1 MKFPAGTDGGTI
13 SNPQDEGFIR
23 ELMSFVGAIE
33 IDTGSGHG
41 FILTDRGKLI
51 SAYFHSEQ
59 GVFKGKEA
67 LSHMT
72 LDSDGTEEQ
81 TFSLRKYDPSEFSLA
96 VRISQE
102 EKLLLAAGEPVPQK
116 ETLMVPPSPPPP
128 AAVKTD
134 MAPSAPASSSPPA
147 AVKTGT
153 VQSVPPELLDET
165 RLRKIISQPGVLAVS
180 AFFEGFPV
188 QSLGEEDFEH
198 VAASAE
204 DFMRAGTK
212 IAQEMKIGN
221 LDQLIL
227 ETAQNK
233 FIIAPCGDLYLCIFT
248 TAEAQLGLI
257 RVVLKS
263 IQKEI
268 TG

>member
-33 IDTGSGHG
+33 IETGSGHG
-41 FILTDRGKLI
+41 FILTEKGKLI
-51 SAYFHSEQ
+51 SAYFRSDQ
-59 GVFKGKEA
+59 GEFRGKEA

-72 LDSDGTEEQ
+72 MDSDGTEEQ
-81 TFSLRKYDPSEFSLA
+81 TFSLRKYDPPEFSHA
-96 VRISQE
+96 IRISRE
-102 EKLLLAAGEPVPQK
+102 EKLLLAEEPAPAK
-116 ETLMVPPSPPPP
+116 EALPVTPPP
-128 AAVKTD
+128 AA
-134 MAPSAPASSSPPA
+134 PA
-147 AVKTGT
+147 AAKPA
-153 VQSVPPELLDET
+153 VPPELLDET
-165 RLRKIISQPGVLAVS
+165 RLRKIISQPGVIAVS

-188 QSLGEEDFEH
+188 QSIGDADFEH

-204 DFMRAGTK
+204 DFWRAGMK
-212 IAQEMKIGN
+212 IAQEMRIGN

>member
-1 MKFPAGTDGGTI
+1 MKFPAGTDGGII

-23 ELMSFVGAIE
+23 DLMAFVGAIE
-33 IDTGSGHG
+33 IETVSGHG
-41 FILTDRGKLI
+41 FILTDNGKLI
-51 SAYFHSEQ
+51 SAYFRNDE
-59 GVFKGKEA
+59 GIFRGREA

-72 LDSDGTEEQ
+72 LESDGNQDQ
-81 TFSLRKYDPSEFSLA
+81 TFSLRRYDDGEFSLA
-96 VRISQE
+96 VRISRDE
-102 EKLLLAAGEPVPQK
+102 HLLLSEAEPVPPAG
-116 ETLMVPPSPPPP
+116 TLPVSESVRPVQSPAPTSPVPP
-128 AAVKTD
+128 KF
-134 MAPSAPASSSPPA
+134 
-147 AVKTGT
+147 
-153 VQSVPPELLDET
+153 LDET
-165 RLRKIISQPGVLAVS
+165 RLRKILSQPGVIAVS

-188 QSLGEEDFEH
+188 QSIGDADFEH

-204 DFMRAGTK
+204 DFMRAGMK
-212 IAQEMKIGN
+212 IAQEMKAGQ

-227 ETAQNK
+227 ETANNK

>member
-1 MKFPAGTDGGTI
+1 MKFPAGTDGGTV

-33 IDTGSGHG
+33 IETGSGHG
-41 FILTDRGKLI
+41 FILTEKGTLI
-51 SAYFHSEQ
+51 AAYFSSDQ
-59 GVFKGKEA
+59 GTFKGKQA
-67 LSHMT
+67 LNHMT

-81 TFSLRKYDPSEFSLA
+81 TFSLRRYNPSEFSLA
-96 VRISQE
+96 VRISGE
-102 EKLLLAAGEPVPQK
+102 EKLLLTDV
-116 ETLMVPPSPPPP
+116 P
-128 AAVKTD
+128 AAAHQE
-134 MAPSAPASSSPPA
+134 APEEPAAPAKTTSSP
-147 AVKTGT
+147 V
-153 VQSVPPELLDET
+153 VPSDLLDET
-165 RLRKIISQPGVLAVS
+165 RLRKIISQPGVIAVS

-188 QSLGEEDFEH
+188 LSIGDEDFEH

-204 DFMRAGTK
+204 DFWRAGMK
-212 IAQEMKIGN
+212 IAQEMKIGSP
-221 LDQLIL
+221 DQLIL

-233 FIIAPCGDLYLCIFT
+233 FIIAPCGDLHLCIFT

>member
-1 MKFPAGTDGGTI
+1 MKFPAGTDGGII

-23 ELMSFVGAIE
+23 DLMAFVGAIE
-33 IDTGSGHG
+33 IETGSGHG
-41 FILTDRGKLI
+41 FILTENGKLI
-51 SAYFHSEQ
+51 SAYFRSDD
-59 GVFKGKEA
+59 GVFRGKDA

-72 LDSDGTEEQ
+72 LDSGGNDDQ
-81 TFSLRKYDPSEFSLA
+81 SFSLRRYNAADFSLA
-96 VRISQE
+96 VRISGE
-102 EKLLLAAGEPVPQK
+102 EHLLLAGPGPVPPAEAPPSPGPGQP
-116 ETLMVPPSPPPP
+116 VPGTVAPQSPPPP
-128 AAVKTD
+128 PVAAVAGKT
-134 MAPSAPASSSPPA
+134 APASP
-147 AVKTGT
+147 
-153 VQSVPPELLDET
+153 VPPEYLDEA
-165 RLRKIISQPGVLAVS
+165 RLRKIISQPGVIAVS

-188 QSLGEEDFEH
+188 QSIGDADFEH

-204 DFMRAGTK
+204 DFMRAGMK
-212 IAQEMKIGN
+212 IAQEMKTGD

-227 ETAQNK
+227 ETANNK

>member
-23 ELMSFVGAIE
+23 ELLSFVGAIE
-33 IDTGSGHG
+33 IETGSGHG
-41 FILTDRGKLI
+41 FILTDSGKLI
-51 SAYFHSEQ
+51 SAYFRSDD
-59 GVFKGKEA
+59 GIFKGKEA

-72 LDSDGTEEQ
+72 MDSDGSEEQ
-81 TFSLRKYDPSEFSLA
+81 TFSLRRYNPSEFSLA
-96 VRISQE
+96 VRISGE
-102 EKLLLAAGEPVPQK
+102 EKLLLADTLPESPQ
-116 ETLMVPPSPPPP
+116 E
-128 AAVKTD
+128 
-134 MAPSAPASSSPPA
+134 APASSEKPAHPHLSP
-147 AVKTGT
+147 
-153 VQSVPPELLDET
+153 SDLLDET
-165 RLRKIISQPGVLAVS
+165 RLRKIISQPGVIAVS

-188 QSLGEEDFEH
+188 QSIGDEDFEH

-204 DFMRAGTK
+204 DFWRAGMK

-233 FIIAPCGDLYLCIFT
+233 FIIAPCGDLHICIFT

>member
-1 MKFPAGTDGGTI
+1 MNFPAGTDGGTI

-23 ELMSFVGAIE
+23 QLMSFVGAIE
-33 IDTGSGHG
+33 IETGSGHG
-41 FILTDRGKLI
+41 FILAEKGKLI

-59 GVFKGKEA
+59 GEFKGKEA

-72 LDSDGTEEQ
+72 MDSDGTEEQ
-81 TFSLRKYDPSEFSLA
+81 IFSLRIYNPLELSRA
-96 VRISQE
+96 VRISGE
-102 EKLLLAAGEPVPQK
+102 EKLLLSDEEPVPPQ
-116 ETLMVPPSPPPP
+116 EVPPVSPAP
-128 AAVKTD
+128 AI
-134 MAPSAPASSSPPA
+134 PSAAKSGAVPGAPP
-147 AVKTGT
+147 K
-153 VQSVPPELLDET
+153 LLDET
-165 RLRKIISQPGVLAVS
+165 RLRKIMSQPGVIAVS

-188 QSLGEEDFEH
+188 QSMGDADFEH

-204 DFMRAGTK
+204 DFWRAGIK

-233 FIIAPCGDLYLCIFT
+233 FIIAPCGDLHLCIFT

>member
-23 ELMSFVGAIE
+23 ELLSFVGAIE
-33 IDTGSGHG
+33 IEAGSGHG
-41 FILTDRGKLI
+41 FILTENGKLI
-51 SAYFHSEQ
+51 SAYFRSDM
-59 GVFKGKEA
+59 GTFKGKDA

-72 LDSDGTEEQ
+72 LDSEGMGEQ
-81 TFSLRKYDPSEFSLA
+81 TFSLRRYNPSEFSLA
-96 VRISQE
+96 VRISGE
-102 EKLLLAAGEPVPQK
+102 EKLLLADVP
-116 ETLMVPPSPPPP
+116 MASPQ
-128 AAVKTD
+128 D
-134 MAPSAPASSSPPA
+134 APSAPEKTAPPA
-147 AVKTGT
+147 G
-153 VQSVPPELLDET
+153 VPSDLLDET

-188 QSLGEEDFEH
+188 QSIGDEDFEH

-204 DFMRAGTK
+204 DFWRAGLK

-233 FIIAPCGDLYLCIFT
+233 FIIAPCGDLYLCILT

>member
-33 IDTGSGHG
+33 IEAGSGHG
-41 FILTDRGKLI
+41 FILTDNGKLI
-51 SAYFHSEQ
+51 AAYFRSDQ
-59 GVFKGKEA
+59 GIFRGKDA

-72 LDSDGTEEQ
+72 LDSEGAEEQ
-81 TFSLRKYDPSEFSLA
+81 TFSLRKYNPSEFTLA
-96 VRISQE
+96 VRISGE
-102 EKLLLAAGEPVPQK
+102 EKLLLSDVPTASPQDAPLKNTAPVD
-116 ETLMVPPSPPPP
+116 PS
-128 AAVKTD
+128 D
-134 MAPSAPASSSPPA
+134 
-147 AVKTGT
+147 
-153 VQSVPPELLDET
+153 LLDET
-165 RLRKIISQPGVLAVS
+165 RLRKIISQPGVIAVS

-188 QSLGEEDFEH
+188 QSIGDEDFEH

-204 DFMRAGTK
+204 DFWRAGLK
-212 IAQEMKIGN
+212 IAEEMKIGN

-233 FIIAPCGDLYLCIFT
+233 FIIAPCGDLYLCILT

>member
-1 MKFPAGTDGGTI
+1 MKFPAGTDGGII

-23 ELMSFVGAIE
+23 DLMAFVGAIE
-33 IDTGSGHG
+33 IETGAGHG
-41 FILTDRGKLI
+41 FILTENGKLV
-51 SAYFHSEQ
+51 SAYFRSDE
-59 GVFKGKEA
+59 GVFRGKEA

-72 LDSDGTEEQ
+72 LDSGGNDDQ
-81 TFSLRKYDPSEFSLA
+81 TFSLRRYDPREFAQA
-96 VRISQE
+96 VSISRDE
-102 EKLLLAAGEPVPQK
+102 HLLLSGAAPAAPAE
-116 ETLMVPPSPPPP
+116 PP
-128 AAVKTD
+128 AA
-134 MAPSAPASSSPPA
+134 PHPAQQPPA
-147 AVKTGT
+147 GPGT
-153 VQSVPPELLDET
+153 PAAAPGSPVPPQYLDET
-165 RLRKIISQPGVLAVS
+165 KLRKILSQPGVIAVS

-188 QSLGEEDFEH
+188 QSMGDADFEH

-204 DFMRAGTK
+204 DFMRAGMK
-212 IAQEMKIGN
+212 IAQEMKTGN

-227 ETAQNK
+227 ETASNK

-248 TAEAQLGLI
+248 TAESQLGLI

>member
-1 MKFPAGTDGGTI
+1 MKFPAGTDGGII

-23 ELMSFVGAIE
+23 DLMAFVGAIE
-33 IDTGSGHG
+33 IETGSGHG
-41 FILTDRGKLI
+41 FILTENGKLI
-51 SAYFHSEQ
+51 SAYFRSDE
-59 GVFKGKEA
+59 GVFRGKEA

-72 LDSDGTEEQ
+72 LDSGGNDDQ
-81 TFSLRKYDPSEFSLA
+81 TFSLRRYDTGEFAKA
-96 VRISQE
+96 VTISRDE
-102 EKLLLAAGEPVPQK
+102 HLLLAG
-116 ETLMVPPSPPPP
+116 PSPVKPAGTSPAPQTPQPPP
-128 AAVKTD
+128 VQAGMPVTATG
-134 MAPSAPASSSPPA
+134 SP
-147 AVKTGT
+147 
-153 VQSVPPELLDET
+153 VPPEYLDET
-165 RLRKIISQPGVLAVS
+165 KLRKILSQPGVIAVS

-188 QSLGEEDFEH
+188 QSMGEADFEH

-204 DFMRAGTK
+204 DFMRAGLK
-212 IAQEMKIGN
+212 ISQEMKTGN

-227 ETAQNK
+227 ETANNK

-268 TG
+268 NG

>member
-1 MKFPAGTDGGTI
+1 MKFPAGTDGGII

-23 ELMSFVGAIE
+23 DLMAFVGAIE
-33 IDTGSGHG
+33 IETGAGHG
-41 FILTDRGKLI
+41 FILTENGKLI
-51 SAYFHSEQ
+51 SAYFRSDD

-72 LDSDGTEEQ
+72 LDSGGNDDQ
-81 TFSLRKYDPSEFSLA
+81 TFSLRRYDPGEFAQA
-96 VRISQE
+96 VRISRE
-102 EKLLLAAGEPVPQK
+102 EHLLLSGAVPATPEPQAPLQ
-116 ETLMVPPSPPPP
+116 PAQQPP
-128 AAVKTD
+128 A
-134 MAPSAPASSSPPA
+134 
-147 AVKTGT
+147 GT
-153 VQSVPPELLDET
+153 VTHTASQGSSVPPEYLDET
-165 RLRKIISQPGVLAVS
+165 KLRKILSQPGVIAVS

-188 QSLGEEDFEH
+188 QSMGDADFEH

-204 DFMRAGTK
+204 DFMRAGLK
-212 IAQEMKIGN
+212 ISQEMKTGN

-227 ETAQNK
+227 ETANNK

>member
-33 IDTGSGHG
+33 IETGSGHG
-41 FILTDRGKLI
+41 FILTDKGKLI
-51 SAYFHSEQ
+51 AAYFRSEQ

-72 LDSDGTEEQ
+72 MDSDGTEEQ
-81 TFSLRKYDPSEFSLA
+81 TFSLRKYDSSEFSLA
-96 VRISQE
+96 VRISRE
-102 EKLLLAAGEPVPQK
+102 EKLLLAEGEPVPQK
-116 ETLMVPPSPPPP
+116 EALTVPPSPQPP
-128 AAVKTD
+128 AAI
-134 MAPSAPASSSPPA
+134 
-147 AVKTGT
+147 KTGT
-153 VQSVPPELLDET
+153 VPSFPPELLDET
-165 RLRKIISQPGVLAVS
+165 RLRKIISQTGVLAVS

>member
-33 IDTGSGHG
+33 IETGSGHG
-41 FILTDRGKLI
+41 FLLTEKGKLI

-59 GVFKGKEA
+59 GVFKGREA

-72 LDSDGTEEQ
+72 MDSDGTEEQ
-81 TFSLRKYDPSEFSLA
+81 TFSLRKYNPQEFSLA
-96 VRISQE
+96 VRISGE
-102 EKLLLAAGEPVPQK
+102 EKLLLSGDEPVLPEEAPPVTPAAAK
-116 ETLMVPPSPPPP
+116 SSAAPAVPP
-128 AAVKTD
+128 K
-134 MAPSAPASSSPPA
+134 
-147 AVKTGT
+147 
-153 VQSVPPELLDET
+153 LLDET
-165 RLRKIISQPGVLAVS
+165 RLRKILSQPGVIAVS

-188 QSLGEEDFEH
+188 QSMGNADFEH

-204 DFMRAGTK
+204 DFWRAGMK

-233 FIIAPCGDLYLCIFT
+233 FIIAPCGDLHLCIFT
-248 TAEAQLGLI
+248 TPEAQLGLI

>member
-33 IDTGSGHG
+33 IETGSGHG
-41 FILTDRGKLI
+41 FILTENGKLI
-51 SAYFHSEQ
+51 SAYFRSDQ
-59 GVFKGKEA
+59 GEFRGKEA

-72 LDSDGTEEQ
+72 MDSDGTEEQ
-81 TFSLRKYDPSEFSLA
+81 TFSLRKYDPSEFSHA
-96 VRISQE
+96 VRISRE
-102 EKLLLAAGEPVPQK
+102 EKLLLAEEPAPPK
-116 ETLMVPPSPPPP
+116 EALPVTPSPAVP
-128 AAVKTD
+128 AAAK
-134 MAPSAPASSSPPA
+134 PA
-147 AVKTGT
+147 
-153 VQSVPPELLDET
+153 VPPELLDET
-165 RLRKIISQPGVLAVS
+165 RLRKIISQPGVIAVS

-188 QSLGEEDFEH
+188 QSIGDADFEH

-204 DFMRAGTK
+204 DFWRAGLK

>member
-33 IDTGSGHG
+33 IETGSGHG
-41 FILTDRGKLI
+41 FILTDKGKLI
-51 SAYFHSEQ
+51 SAYFRSEQ
-59 GVFKGKEA
+59 GAFKGKEA

-72 LDSDGTEEQ
+72 MDSDGTEEQ
-81 TFSLRKYDPSEFSLA
+81 TFSLRKYDPSDFSLA

-102 EKLLLAAGEPVPQK
+102 EKLLLSDGEPVPRK
-116 ETLMVPPSPPPP
+116 EAMTVPPSPPP
-128 AAVKTD
+128 V
-134 MAPSAPASSSPPA
+134 A

-153 VQSVPPELLDET
+153 APAIPPELLDET

>member
-1 MKFPAGTDGGTI
+1 MKFPAGTDGGII
-13 SNPQDEGFIR
+13 SNPQDESFIR
-23 ELMSFVGAIE
+23 DLMVFVGAIE
-33 IDTGSGHG
+33 IETGAGHG
-41 FILTDRGKLI
+41 FILTENGKLI
-51 SAYFHSEQ
+51 SAYFRSDE

-72 LDSDGTEEQ
+72 LDSGGNDDQ
-81 TFSLRKYDPSEFSLA
+81 TFSLRRYDPGEFALA
-96 VRISQE
+96 VRISRE
-102 EKLLLAAGEPVPQK
+102 EHLLLSGAVPAVPADTQAAPQ
-116 ETLMVPPSPPPP
+116 P
-128 AAVKTD
+128 AEK
-134 MAPSAPASSSPPA
+134 PSAG
-147 AVKTGT
+147 AVTHTALQGS
-153 VQSVPPELLDET
+153 SVPPEYLDET
-165 RLRKIISQPGVLAVS
+165 KLRKILSQPGVIAVS

-188 QSLGEEDFEH
+188 QSMGDADFEH

-204 DFMRAGTK
+204 DFMRAGLK
-212 IAQEMKIGN
+212 ISQEMKTGN

-227 ETAQNK
+227 ETANNK

-268 TG
+268 NG

>member
-1 MKFPAGTDGGTI
+1 MKFPAGTDGGTV

-33 IDTGSGHG
+33 IETGSGHG
-41 FILTDRGKLI
+41 FILTEKGKLI
-51 SAYFHSEQ
+51 SAYFSSDQ
-59 GVFKGKEA
+59 GTFKGKQA

-81 TFSLRKYDPSEFSLA
+81 TFSLRRYNPSEFTLA
-96 VRISQE
+96 VRISGE
-102 EKLLLAAGEPVPQK
+102 ENLLLADV
-116 ETLMVPPSPPPP
+116 P
-128 AAVKTD
+128 AAAPQEAPEEPAAPVKT
-134 MAPSAPASSSPPA
+134 SSSP
-147 AVKTGT
+147 V
-153 VQSVPPELLDET
+153 VPSDLLDET
-165 RLRKIISQPGVLAVS
+165 RLRKIISQPGVIAVS

-188 QSLGEEDFEH
+188 LSIGDEDFEH

-204 DFMRAGTK
+204 DFWRAGMK
-212 IAQEMKIGN
+212 IAQEMKIGSP
-221 LDQLIL
+221 DQLIL

-233 FIIAPCGDLYLCIFT
+233 FIIAPCGDLHLCIFT

>member
-13 SNPQDEGFIR
+13 SNPQDEGFIK

-33 IDTGSGHG
+33 IETGSGHG
-41 FILTDRGKLI
+41 LILADKGTLVA
-51 SAYFHSEQ
+51 AYFRSES
-59 GVFKGKEA
+59 GAFAGREA
-67 LSHMT
+67 LTHMT
-72 LDSDGTEEQ
+72 LDSETSENQ
-81 TFSLRKYDPSEFSLA
+81 TFSLRRYNPAEFSLA
-96 VRISQE
+96 VRISRE
-102 EKLLLAAGEPVPQK
+102 EKLLIADPQPGSQAPEPVVDADRGDAKPG
-116 ETLMVPPSPPPP
+116 PSP
-128 AAVKTD
+128 AQD
-134 MAPSAPASSSPPA
+134 
-147 AVKTGT
+147 
-153 VQSVPPELLDET
+153 LLDET
-165 RLRKIISQPGVLAVS
+165 RLRKIVSQPGVIAVS

-188 QSLGEEDFEH
+188 LSVGDEDFEH

-204 DFMRAGTK
+204 DFWRAGIK
-212 IAQEMKIGN
+212 IAQDMKIGSP
-221 LDQLIL
+221 DQLIL

-268 TG
+268 IG

>member
-1 MKFPAGTDGGTI
+1 MKFPAGTDGGII

-23 ELMSFVGAIE
+23 DLMAFVGAIE
-33 IDTGSGHG
+33 IETGSGHG
-41 FILTDRGKLI
+41 FILTENGKLI
-51 SAYFHSEQ
+51 SAYFRNDN

-72 LDSDGTEEQ
+72 LDSDGNDDQ
-81 TFSLRKYDPSEFSLA
+81 TFSLRRYDTAEFALA
-96 VRISQE
+96 VRISRDE
-102 EKLLLAAGEPVPQK
+102 HLLLSGSVPA
-116 ETLMVPPSPPPP
+116 PPP
-128 AAVKTD
+128 AEPQPAPQPVQQ
-134 MAPSAPASSSPPA
+134 PSAEAGAQKA
-147 AVKTGT
+147 APVS
-153 VQSVPPELLDET
+153 SVPPEYLDET
-165 RLRKIISQPGVLAVS
+165 RLRKILSQPGVIAVS

-188 QSLGEEDFEH
+188 QSIGDADFEH

-204 DFMRAGTK
+204 DFMRAGLK
-212 IAQEMKIGN
+212 ITQEMKTGN

-227 ETAQNK
+227 ETANNK